1 MKRILRIGTRASV
14 LALTQSEW
22 VKGQIEARLPE
33 VTVELVHISTK
44 GDRIL
49 DVPLAKIGGKG
60 LFVKEIEDA
69 LLQNDIDLAVH
80 SMKDVPTVLPAGL
93 HIGLIPVR
101 EESRDAFVSTRYAN
115 LEALPNGAIV
125 GTSSLRRKAQL
136 LALRPD
142 LQLRDQI
149 GRAHV

>member
-49 DVPLAKIGGKG
+49 DVPMAKIGGKV
-60 LFVKEIEDA
+60 LFVKEI
-69 LLQNDIDLAVH
+69 
-80 SMKDVPTVLPAGL
+80 
-93 HIGLIPVR
+93 
-101 EESRDAFVSTRYAN
+101 
-115 LEALPNGAIV
+115 
-125 GTSSLRRKAQL
+125 
-136 LALRPD
+136 
-142 LQLRDQI
+142 
-149 GRAHV
+149 